1 MVKAMSKSKLAKAAG
16 VSYKVFQRWLQDPYI
31 RAKLAP
37 CRLKPQQ
44 QILPPKAVQ
53 IIAEHYDIDIA

>member
-1 MVKAMSKSKLAKAAG
+1 MSQSKLAKAAG

-31 RAKLAP
+31 RAQLAP
-37 CRLKPQQ
+37 CQLKPQQ

-53 IIAEHYDIDIA
+53 IIAEHFVIEI